1 MMFFNRKRKGQST
14 LEYAVL
20 IAGIVGAVL
29 IFKPYLQRV
38 VQGRFKDSSD
48 RIGYKFGGETEES
61 ITKSMTAWEESGAE
75 GEETVTI
82 ETYDAI
88 GTQHIT
94 SKTDTAETVTRSEK
108 EQWGSTTPEFVSF
121 SE

>member
-1 MMFFNRKRKGQST
+1 MMFFNRNRKGQST

-38 VQGRFKDSSD
+38 VQGRLKDSSD

-61 ITKSMTAWEESGAE
+61 ITNSMTAWEETGA
-75 GEETVTI
+75 GETVTI
-82 ETYDAI
+82 EQYDAVD
-88 GTQHIT
+88 TQNIT

-108 EQWGSTTPEFVSF
+108 EEWGSSAPEFVSF
-121 SE
+121 PEPE

>member
-1 MMFFNRKRKGQST
+1 MMFFNRNRKGQST

-38 VQGRFKDSSD
+38 VQGRFKESSD
-48 RIGYKFGGETEES
+48 RIGYKFGGETEDS
-61 ITKSMTAWEESGAE
+61 ITNSMTAWEETGV
-75 GEETVTI
+75 GKTETT
-82 ETYDAI
+82 EKYDAV
-88 GTQHIT
+88 GTQNIT
-94 SKTDTAETVTRSEK
+94 SETDTAATVTRKEK
-108 EQWGSTTPEFVSF
+108 EEWGSTIPGFVSF

>member
-1 MMFFNRKRKGQST
+1 MMFFNRNRKGQST

-48 RIGYKFGGETEES
+48 RIGYKFGGETAE
-61 ITKSMTAWEESGAE
+61 TLTNSMTAWEESGS
-75 GEETVTI
+75 GTTI
-82 ETYDAI
+82 TTETYDAVLTGNI
-88 GTQHIT
+88 ESVTT
-94 SKTDTAETVTRSEK
+94 STDTVTRKEK
-108 EQWGSTTPEFVSF
+108 EGWGASDPTFPTYE
-121 SE
+121 

>member
-1 MMFFNRKRKGQST
+1 MLFFNKNRKGQST

-61 ITKSMTAWEESGAE
+61 ITNSMTAWEEKGT
-75 GEETVTI
+75 GGTVTT
-82 ETYDAI
+82 ELYDAV
-88 GTQHIT
+88 GTQNIT
-94 SKTDTAETVTRSEK
+94 SETTTAETVTRSEK
-108 EQWGSTTPEFVSF
+108 EKWGSTTPEFVSF

>member
-1 MMFFNRKRKGQST
+1 MMFFNRNRKGQST

-61 ITKSMTAWEESGAE
+61 ITNSMTAWEETGA
-75 GEETVTI
+75 GEATVTT
-82 ETYDAI
+82 EKYDAVD
-88 GTQHIT
+88 TQNIT
-94 SKTDTAETVTRSEK
+94 SKTDTAETVTRKEK
-108 EQWGSTTPEFVSF
+108 EEWGSTTPGFVSF
-121 SE
+121 PK

>member
-1 MMFFNRKRKGQST
+1 MMFFNRNRKGQST

-61 ITKSMTAWEESGAE
+61 ITNSMTAWEETGA
-75 GEETVTI
+75 GETI
-82 ETYDAI
+82 TTEEYDAVS
-88 GTQHIT
+88 TQNIT
-94 SKTDTAETVTRSEK
+94 SETTSAETVTRNEK
-108 EQWGSTTPEFVSF
+108 EGWGSATPDFVSF